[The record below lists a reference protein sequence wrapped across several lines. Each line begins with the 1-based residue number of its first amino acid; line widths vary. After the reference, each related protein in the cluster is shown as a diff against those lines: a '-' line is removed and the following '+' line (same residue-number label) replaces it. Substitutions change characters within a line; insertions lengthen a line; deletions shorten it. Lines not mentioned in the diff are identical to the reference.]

1 MGWGGWHPNER
12 KFGFLA
18 RRESVA
24 NIQGAFQAFRDFFL
38 KFFFQ
43 GWHKLVKTKW
53 LIIITFMSPMQ
64 RFVGVYESRRRGKK
78 KKGWYLAQKHLGEKK
93 NGPPR
98 AGLN

>member
-1 MGWGGWHPNER
+1 M
-12 KFGFLA
+12 
-18 RRESVA
+18 
-24 NIQGAFQAFRDFFL
+24 
-38 KFFFQ
+38 
-43 GWHKLVKTKW
+43 VKTKW